1 LRVLYEKKGTRKSAF
16 SIEKAEIN
24 IISSAMQKNNWTFK
38 DKLEIVEAIF
48 TIVVSVMAIWGTLA
62 AWQNGFWH
70 KLNRVVDHMHHEL
83 VINKDIQ
90 SADKK
95 AIKLIKKVEKTI

>member
-1 LRVLYEKKGTRKSAF
+1 MNLYDYLCR
-16 SIEKAEIN
+16 
-24 IISSAMQKNNWTFK
+24 MQKNNWTFK
-38 DKLEIVEAIF
+38 DKLEMTEAIVS
-48 TIVVSVMAIWGTLA
+48 IVVSLMAIWGTFV

-70 KLNRVVDHMHHEL
+70 KLDRVVDHMHHEM

-95 AIKLIKKVEKTI
+95 ALKLIKKVEKTI